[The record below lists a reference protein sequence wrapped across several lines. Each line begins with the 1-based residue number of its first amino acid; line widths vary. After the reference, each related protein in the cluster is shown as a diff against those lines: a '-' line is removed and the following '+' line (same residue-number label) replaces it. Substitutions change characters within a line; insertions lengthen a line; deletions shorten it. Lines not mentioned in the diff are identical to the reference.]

1 MGTPHGLH
9 RIALLFNANK
19 VYDRQII
26 TGVGTY
32 LTSTRGN
39 PMVCS
44 ARGVCTRS
52 SRKRPF
58 ATGSYGWKRTLQQS
72 NPETGCQLNS
82 LLGGVGQFLSRMQSV
97 I

>member
-1 MGTPHGLH
+1 MGTPHGVH
-9 RIALLFNANK
+9 RFALLFNANK

-26 TGVGTY
+26 TGACTY

-52 SRKRPF
+52 SKAAIRDRQLWVESRPRPTLDN
-58 ATGSYGWKRTLQQS
+58 TG
-72 NPETGCQLNS
+72 
-82 LLGGVGQFLSRMQSV
+82 
-97 I
+97 